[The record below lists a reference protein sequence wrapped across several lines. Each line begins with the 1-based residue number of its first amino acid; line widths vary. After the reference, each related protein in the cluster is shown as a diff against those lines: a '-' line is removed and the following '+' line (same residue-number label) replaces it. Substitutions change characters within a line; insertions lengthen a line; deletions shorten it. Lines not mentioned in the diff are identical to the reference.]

1 MKIICQ
7 YSENRAAKYMIIDN
21 GQFFVLLLF
30 QMAKNAQKSNK
41 FLLVLLVAVAL
52 AIPVTLALISNRT
65 SLTQQATSYPDL
77 NRVEEIVTT
86 NNPDGT
92 MGPPSW
98 LNNFAQTLPAYQKG
112 QLAFFVTDP
121 PPSGVG
127 NRKPTITLP
136 PQAKQGGVG
145 GNASGSGGR
154 GSQGPRA
161 VISLTLTISKVE
173 VHLAYLGNPQDKT
186 VASPSTD
193 RWETLNVPNPT
204 TVDLV
209 QLAATGNLSSLGTTA
224 LAAGRYTEVRLYVT
238 SASATLEDGTVVTLT
253 IPGNNNIVRVVRT
266 FTIVAGQT
274 KKLTMDFDAQHSVIK
289 TADQYILK
297 PVVAK
302 LIEN

>member
-1 MKIICQ
+1 
-7 YSENRAAKYMIIDN
+7 MIIDN

>member
-1 MKIICQ
+1 MYSLPNFCLRISFARSSTFKCFEIATSEIRKGFFISETVKGFSINLSRIFRRVGSERQWKILFKRRCESLTIRLNSIRMKIICQ

-121 PPSGVG
+121 PPSGAP
-127 NRKPTITLP
+127 NRRPTVT
-136 PQAKQGGVG
+136 
-145 GNASGSGGR
+145 
-154 GSQGPRA
+154 
-161 VISLTLTISKVE
+161 SLTLTISKVE

-186 VASPSTD
+186 VASPSAD
-193 RWETLNVPNPT
+193 RWETLNVPDPT

-209 QLAATGNLSSLGTTA
+209 ELAATKYLSSLGTTA
-224 LAAGRYTEVRLYVT
+224 LADGQYTEVRL
-238 SASATLEDGTVVTLT
+238 
-253 IPGNNNIVRVVRT
+253 
-266 FTIVAGQT
+266 
-274 KKLTMDFDAQHSVIK
+274 
-289 TADQYILK
+289 
-297 PVVAK
+297 
-302 LIEN
+302 